1 MIIPTL
7 LGNVKQPADGIDFY
21 QCPVYMDYTM
31 EVNYIPLIAC
41 NHATIAPGNLASS
54 GMSL

>member
-31 EVNYIPLIAC
+31 E
-41 NHATIAPGNLASS
+41 
-54 GMSL
+54 